1 MLKKEVCGSYKHCMK
16 STRKYCLQLILL
28 VKEIVNPMYS
38 AQDPLT
44 DNISELFQKKKNK
57 MENNANAA
65 GETHIQTH
73 TTLELRSFMHK
84 FLNVAVGK
92 KVS

>member
-1 MLKKEVCGSYKHCMK
+1 MSTAYFASQRDSESYVQYTGSTYRQHSRASSKKLK
-16 STRKYCLQLILL
+16 
-28 VKEIVNPMYS
+28 
-38 AQDPLT
+38 
-44 DNISELFQKKKNK
+44 K

-65 GETHIQTH
+65 GEMHIQTH